1 MDYGKLSTTMNKNYE
16 DASNSLLAVRN
27 VSFDGVW
34 NGSAYTTLTSDL
46 SDTVDRADIELKNY
60 ETFSEAMD
68 LLDKYKEKDERVKEL
83 NTLKEN
89 VYVPDSKKDPDGY
102 TSAINKINSYTSEI
116 NTLENEKKNL
126 RTSIESK
133 LASITANSSDLSLV
147 SFSVTNVNFDTDF
160 DIESLY
166 YMYNSGKLKML
177 SVGKSLYDYYDLY
190 DENGNLIRSGKD
202 YVESVITDI
211 QNKYSGREAAVNSG
225 LAILKLASDVG
236 IKINYQH
243 KGTAG
248 QYPYVPT
255 SSVASGVDCNPYVS
269 WCIDKG
275 VSGGFQWRP
284 VQNFTNLGDT
294 IDYSNW
300 GNALPGD
307 VLANGGHVAMVLEND
322 SETGEITYMHA
333 SGTSVGI
340 TITKRSYSSLNGDG
354 YTIRDMSSIYD
365 GSVDTDRWDAFS
377 PYVDLN
383 NYQRTYV

>member
-1 MDYGKLSTTMNKNYE
+1 MDYGKLSTTMNSNYE
-16 DASNSLLAVRN
+16 DASSSLSAVRN

-34 NGSAYTTLTSDL
+34 SGSAYTTLTSDL
-46 SDTVDRADIELKNY
+46 SDTVDKADIELKNY

-68 LLDKYKEKDERVKEL
+68 LLNQYKEKDERVKEL

-102 TSAINKINSYTSEI
+102 SSAINKINSYTSEI
-116 NTLENEKKNL
+116 NTLENEKRTL

-147 SFSVTNVNFDTDF
+147 TFSVSDVNFDTDF

-202 YVESVITDI
+202 YVEGVITDI

-225 LAILKLASDVG
+225 LAILKLASDAG

-243 KGTAG
+243 TGTSG

-275 VSGGFQWRP
+275 VDGGFQWRP
-284 VQNFTNLGDT
+284 VQNFTSIGST
-294 IDYSNW
+294 IDYSSW

-307 VLANGGHVAMVLEND
+307 VLANGGHVAMVLENN

-340 TITKRSYSSLNGDG
+340 TITKRSYSSLKNDG
-354 YTIRDMSSIYD
+354 YTIRDMSGVYD

-377 PYVDLN
+377 PYVDPDT
-383 NYQRTYV
+383 YQRTYV